1 MTVIEKINWIY
12 EECRSDLNKWELE
25 FITDLFDNAQDED
38 ELTRKQIEK
47 VDEIWE
53 NLGL

>member
-1 MTVIEKINWIY
+1 MTAFQKINFIR
-12 EECRSDLNKWELE
+12 EERYQDLNAWEKEFISDLY
-25 FITDLFDNAQDED
+25 DNAQDED

-47 VDEIWE
+47 VEEVWE